1 GSWALLAPGIVTMMS
16 ASIVSTFTDPLTW
29 RAILVMVL
37 ALAAIL
43 VGSRGRLAAPFL
55 IGLVVLPIEN
65 VFVFSVQIG
74 RGIESMPWWIT
85 LAVMGAVLLIIAVTA
100 ERRTG
105 ESGSVAARIRD
116 LR

>member
-1 GSWALLAPGIVTMMS
+1 MLASV
-16 ASIVSTFTDPLTW
+16 VSTFTDPLTW

-37 ALAAIL
+37 ALVAIL
-43 VGSRGRLAAPFL
+43 AGATGRLAAPFL

-65 VFVFSVQIG
+65 VFVFAVQIG

-85 LAVMGAVLLIIAVTA
+85 LALIGAVLLIIAATA
-100 ERRTG
+100 ERRAEHAPMT
-105 ESGSVAARIRD
+105 ARLRD